1 MEKTAEK
8 RVHFCHEI
16 FFKKALDSRATE
28 RDSVQFGTACERLG
42 GERGGNPRFTAA
54 NDSD

>member
-8 RVHFCHEI
+8 RVHFYHEI
-16 FFKKALDSRATE
+16 FFKKALDGGTAE
-28 RDSVQFGTACERLG
+28 HCSVQFGTACERLG
-42 GERGGNPRFTAA
+42 GKRGGNPRFTAA